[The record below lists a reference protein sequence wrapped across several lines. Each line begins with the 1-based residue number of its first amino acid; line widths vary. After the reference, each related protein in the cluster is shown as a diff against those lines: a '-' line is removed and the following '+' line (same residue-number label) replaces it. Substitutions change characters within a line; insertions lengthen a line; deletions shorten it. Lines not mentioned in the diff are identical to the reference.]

1 MNYFDLSTFKTV
13 PVFWLSHMC
22 MALSILW
29 NLWSHLSVSMG
40 STEAGGGSVQP
51 LGTSDVCD
59 TCPNSA
65 CQNINEDFQQDLQ
78 KRTIEMQ
85 GLRKKRLE
93 ENREP

>member
-1 MNYFDLSTFKTV
+1 MIYFDKSTFKTV

-51 LGTSDVCD
+51 LGTPRVRHMPKLCLSKY
-59 TCPNSA
+59 
-65 CQNINEDFQQDLQ
+65 Q
-78 KRTIEMQ
+78 Q
-85 GLRKKRLE
+85 GLSARFKE
-93 ENREP
+93 ENYRDARAEKDS

>member
-59 TCPNSA
+59 TCTNSA
-65 CQNINEDFQQDLQ
+65 CQNINEDFQQDF
-78 KRTIEMQ
+78 T
-85 GLRKKRLE
+85 E
-93 ENREP
+93 ENYRDARAEKEENGRE